1 MTDAIVVGS
10 GPNGLVAANLLAD
23 RGWDVVVLEA
33 EPVPGGGV
41 RTAELTGVPGFRH
54 DVFSAFYPF
63 ALASPAIRALDLGEH
78 GLRWCHGPLAV
89 AHPAQDG
96 TCAVISRRID
106 ETAASLDAFAPG
118 DGDAWRRLYRTWER
132 AGEHVADS
140 LVTPFPPVRPG
151 MRIAA
156 TFGRDLV
163 RFARLLALPVRRLG
177 EEAFRGAGGARL
189 IAGHA
194 AHADLAPEVPPS
206 GAFGWVLASLGQEH
220 GFPTPE
226 GGAGALT
233 DALVRR
239 LRARGGTLRCDARVA
254 RIEVRGGAAS
264 GVVTADGE
272 RHEARRAV
280 LADVGA
286 PILYREMLGEEHVPA
301 RTLADIGRFQY
312 DWATVKVDW
321 ALDAPIPWLAEPARR
336 AGVLHIADDVDEM
349 TIGAA
354 QIAMGL
360 VPAKPFLVM
369 GQYSMVDATRSPP
382 GTETAWAYAHVPRGV
397 RGDAGGD
404 GLTGSWDERE
414 AEAFAARIEARIEV
428 LAPGFGNL
436 VRARHILT
444 PAAFERLNENL
455 VLGSM
460 HAGTAQLHQQAIFR
474 PVPGSGRPETPVRRL
489 YLASASAH
497 PGGGV
502 HGGPGANAARVALV
516 HDAAR
521 RLTPAGGRSRRGRV

>member
-1 MTDAIVVGS
+1 MADAIVIGS
-10 GPNGLVAANLLAD
+10 GPNGLVGANLLAD
-23 RGWDVVVLEA
+23 RGWDVLVLEA
-33 EPVPGGGV
+33 EPEPGGGV
-41 RTAELTGVPGFRH
+41 RTGELTGEPGFRH
-54 DVFSAFYPF
+54 DLFSAFYPF
-63 ALASPAIRALDLGEH
+63 AAASPAIRALELGEH

-96 TCAVISRRID
+96 SCAVISRQID
-106 ETAASLDAFAPG
+106 ETAASLEAFAPG
-118 DGDAWRRLYRTWER
+118 DGDAWRRLYGTWER
-132 AGEHVADS
+132 VGDHLAEA

-151 MRIAA
+151 MRIVAA
-156 TFGRDLV
+156 LGRDVL

-177 EEAFRGAGGARL
+177 EEEFRGAGGPRL
-189 IAGHA
+189 IAGNA

-206 GAFGWVLASLGQEH
+206 GAFGWVLASLAQQH

-239 LRARGGTLRCDARVA
+239 LRARGATLRCGERVT
-254 RIEVRGGAAS
+254 RIEVRRGAAA
-264 GVVTADGE
+264 GVRSAAGE

-286 PILYREMLGEEHVPA
+286 PVLYREMVGEEHLPA
-301 RTLADIGRFQY
+301 RTLSDIARFQY

-321 ALDAPIPWLAEPARR
+321 ALDAPIPWLAESARR
-336 AGVLHIADDVDEM
+336 AGVVHIADDVDEM
-349 TIGAA
+349 TLGAA

-360 VPAKPFLVM
+360 VPAKPFLVL
-369 GQYSMVDATRSPP
+369 GQYSMVDPTRSPP
-382 GTETAWAYAHVPRGV
+382 GTETAWAYAHVPREV
-397 RGDAGGD
+397 RGDAGGEE
-404 GLTGSWDERE
+404 LTGRWDERE
-414 AEAFAARIEARIEV
+414 AETFAARIEARIDV
-428 LAPGFGNL
+428 LAPGFRDL
-436 VRARHILT
+436 VRARHVLT
-444 PAAFERLNENL
+444 PPVFERLNANL

-474 PVPGSGRPETPVRRL
+474 PTPGWGRPETPIGRL

-502 HGGPGANAARVALV
+502 HGGPGTNAARVAVV

-521 RLTPAGGRSRRGRV
+521 RFTSAGGRG